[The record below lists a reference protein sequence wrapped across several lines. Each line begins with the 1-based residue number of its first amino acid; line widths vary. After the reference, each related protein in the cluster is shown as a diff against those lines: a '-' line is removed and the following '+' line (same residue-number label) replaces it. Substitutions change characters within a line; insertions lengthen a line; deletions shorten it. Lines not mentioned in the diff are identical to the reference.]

1 MPPKFRVD
9 VHPADRDEVRRL
21 VESTGFFHPYEADV
35 AVELVD
41 ERLAKG
47 PPSGYHFVFLE
58 EAGRVAGYTCY
69 GPIACTESSYD
80 LYWIVVDRAF
90 QGRGFGRLLLAETE
104 RRIAELGGARVYAET
119 SGRPLYLPTR
129 LFYEANGYRQSAVLP
144 DFYAR
149 GDDKVIYCKDLRA
162 PV

>member
-1 MPPKFRVD
+1 MPPIFRFD
-9 VHPADRDEVRRL
+9 VSMSDRDEVRRL
-21 VESTGFFHPYEADV
+21 VESTGFFHLYETDV

-47 PPSGYHFVFLE
+47 PASGYHFVFLE

-104 RRIAELGGARVYAET
+104 RRIAEQGGVRVYAET
-119 SGRPLYLPTR
+119 SGRPQYQSTR
-129 LFYEANGYRQSAVLP
+129 DFYEHFGYRKEAELT
-144 DFYAR
+144 DFYAPGDAKVVYVKVVR
-149 GDDKVIYCKDLRA
+149 GG
-162 PV
+162 